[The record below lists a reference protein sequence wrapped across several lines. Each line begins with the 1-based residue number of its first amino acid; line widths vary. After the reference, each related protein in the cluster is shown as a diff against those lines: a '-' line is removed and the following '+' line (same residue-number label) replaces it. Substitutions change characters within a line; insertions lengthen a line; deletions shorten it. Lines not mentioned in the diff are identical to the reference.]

1 MLWTTEGFARESS
14 ARHSNPGAPADAELD
29 EVVRAARHP
38 LGAWRVLRA
47 IREFKKLPE
56 AAKFEVLAKI
66 KDLEK
71 AHQAYVARAAASVN
85 PPTPQPEE
93 ESARVAREARAT
105 YLRTGRNPLASG
117 LVDRNGRPLRR
128 D

>member
-1 MLWTTEGFARESS
+1 
-14 ARHSNPGAPADAELD
+14 
-29 EVVRAARHP
+29 
-38 LGAWRVLRA
+38 VLRA
-47 IREFKKLPE
+47 IREALETYASGMGMPAAVVIREFKKLPE

-85 PPTPQPEE
+85 PPAPPPEE
-93 ESARVAREARAT
+93 ESARAAREARET